1 MARSRIAP
9 IAGALTTRPAVFAA
23 SLLLVSCS
31 GGIEEVSDRM
41 VDVGTHRLHL
51 CRQGEGSPAVIIDV
65 GIGDQSEHWA
75 PLRERI
81 AERTL
86 VCTYDR
92 AGYGSSEPGPLPRD
106 SGQVA
111 AELKTLLQRAGI
123 PGPYV
128 LVGHSLGG
136 LNMQVFVGAFPED
149 VAGLVLLDPPPLSWI
164 GGERYPELRR
174 MAEQMTRQ
182 WRDTADASAQ
192 SSDPQE
198 RAQAAFFRMLVSE
211 HEQMFGIS
219 AEQAGRIATFGDIP
233 LLVIASGQPNPMFG
247 EVAEEYQRY
256 WVEQSRLLAGKST
269 NGRFVFA
276 EESSHNL
283 YADEPELVL
292 ENILSVVSEV
302 RGR

>member
-1 MARSRIAP
+1 
-9 IAGALTTRPAVFAA
+9 
-23 SLLLVSCS
+23 
-31 GGIEEVSDRM
+31 M

-51 CRQGEGSPAVIIDV
+51 RRESAGSPAVIIDV
-65 GIGDQSEHWA
+65 GIGDQSENWA
-75 PLRERI
+75 PLCERL
-81 AERTL
+81 ADRTL

-106 SGQVA
+106 SGQIA
-111 AELKTLLQRAGI
+111 TELRTLLERAGI

-136 LNMQVFVGAFPED
+136 LNMEVFAGEFPED

-164 GGERYPELRR
+164 RGERYPELRQL
-174 MAEQMTRQ
+174 AEGMTQQ
-182 WRDTADASAQ
+182 WRDTADARAESA
-192 SSDPQE
+192 DPRE
-198 RAQAAFFRMLVSE
+198 REQAAFLRVLASE
-211 HEQMFGIS
+211 HEQMFGAS
-219 AEQAGRIATFGDIP
+219 AEQAGDISSFGDIP
-233 LLVIASGQPNPMFG
+233 VVVIASGRANPMFG
-247 EVAEEYQRY
+247 DVAEEYQQY
-256 WVEQSRLLAGKST
+256 WVEQSRRLAEKST

-283 YADEPELVL
+283 YVDEPELVL